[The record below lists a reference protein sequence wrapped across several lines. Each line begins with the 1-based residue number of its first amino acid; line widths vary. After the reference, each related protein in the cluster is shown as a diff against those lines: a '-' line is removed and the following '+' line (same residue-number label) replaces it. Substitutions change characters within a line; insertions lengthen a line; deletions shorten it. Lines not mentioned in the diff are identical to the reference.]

1 MLTIT
6 IVSKVE
12 MMMSRVEVEVEYIA
26 PYTPTSTTNTG
37 RRYFYQNGNRFN

>member
-12 MMMSRVEVEVEYIA
+12 MMMSRVEVEVEVYSPLYPYI
-26 PYTPTSTTNTG
+26 Y
-37 RRYFYQNGNRFN
+37 Y